1 MNIILLIHG
10 PNLNFL
16 GRRNPKHYGTLTLP
30 KLETLVKSEAKKH
43 GCVIKSFQSN
53 HEGELID
60 YIQKNSPSA
69 KGMII
74 NPGAFTHYSFA
85 LHEAIQ
91 DAEIPA
97 VEVHLSDI
105 SKRETWRRNSVT
117 APACIAQLS
126 GKKEKSYTEAVKL
139 LVKKIH
145 RTGAMPSVKNVP
157 RPGRLSLSSP
167 AKILKK

>member
-16 GRRNPKHYGTLTLP
+16 GRRDPKHYGSLTL
-30 KLETLVKSEAKKH
+30 KDLETFVKKEAKKH
-43 GCVIKSFQSN
+43 GLVVKCFQSN

-69 KGMII
+69 KGIII

-85 LHEAIQ
+85 LY
-91 DAEIPA
+91 DALLDAQLPA

-105 SKRETWRRNSVT
+105 KKRESWRKTSVT
-117 APACIAQLS
+117 APACVAQMS
-126 GKKEKSYTEAVKL
+126 GKKEKSYAEAVKL
-139 LVKKIH
+139 LAKKI
-145 RTGAMPSVKNVP
+145 
-157 RPGRLSLSSP
+157 
-167 AKILKK
+167 

>member
-16 GRRNPKHYGTLTLP
+16 GRRNPKHYGNLTLDELQ
-30 KLETLVKSEAKKH
+30 KVVKTEAKKH
-43 GCVIKSFQSN
+43 GCVVKSFQSN

-60 YIQKNSPSA
+60 FIQKNAPSA

-85 LHEAIQ
+85 LHDAIL

-105 SKRETWRRNSVT
+105 SKREQWRRTSVI
-117 APACIAQLS
+117 APACIAQIS
-126 GKKEKSYTEAVKL
+126 GKKEKSYIEAVKL
-139 LVKKIH
+139 LAKKIN
-145 RTGAMPSVKNVP
+145 SK
-157 RPGRLSLSSP
+157 
-167 AKILKK
+167 KIKF